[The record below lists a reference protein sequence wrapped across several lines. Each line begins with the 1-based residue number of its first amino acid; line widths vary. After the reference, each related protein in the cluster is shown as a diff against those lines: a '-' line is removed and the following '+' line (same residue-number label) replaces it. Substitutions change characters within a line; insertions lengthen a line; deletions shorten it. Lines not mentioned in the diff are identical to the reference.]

1 MFGIMMCHVSKAPSF
16 FEKNYCNHTGTS
28 DLNIGM
34 CTVHITVNKIGGTTA
49 TCEQKKYEFR
59 NTQTTFESLKYTSA
73 TRQQEQY

>member
-49 TCEQKKYEFR
+49 TCE
-59 NTQTTFESLKYTSA
+59 
-73 TRQQEQY
+73 

>member
-34 CTVHITVNKIGGTTA
+34 CTVHITVN
-49 TCEQKKYEFR
+49 
-59 NTQTTFESLKYTSA
+59 NSESLS
-73 TRQQEQY
+73 RIIHLCVPHI